1 MLKQSLINFGP
12 LQRLLIL
19 VATLVVCAGS
29 GFAQTDYPT
38 VFPRPVVVL
47 DQEALFNDSKLGQ
60 AILLAEAENRTV
72 LLQENRII
80 SDAFEEEEAE
90 LTAMRSTISTDE
102 FHVLSEDFDKR
113 VRAAREEQLSKDVEL
128 QQKNEARRRR
138 FLWISAPYLSEIM
151 SKYRAVAILD
161 QRSVLLF
168 DRNMDITLE
177 AIELLDRA
185 FEENPNLAIE
195 EE

>member
-1 MLKQSLINFGP
+1 ML
-12 LQRLLIL
+12 
-19 VATLVVCAGS
+19 
-29 GFAQTDYPT
+29 
-38 VFPRPVVVL
+38 VL

-60 AILLAEAENRTV
+60 AILLVEAENRTV

-80 SDAFEEEEAE
+80 SDAFEKEEAE
-90 LTAMRSTISTDE
+90 LTALRSTISVDE
-102 FHVLSEDFDKR
+102 FHTLSEDFDKR
-113 VRAAREEQLSKDVEL
+113 VQAAREEQLSKDVEL
-128 QQKNEARRRR
+128 QQTNEARRRR
-138 FLWISAPYLSEIM
+138 FLWIAAPYLSEIM

-168 DRNMDITLE
+168 DRNMDITSE

>member
-1 MLKQSLINFGP
+1 MLKLSLIKFGP
-12 LQRLLIL
+12 LQRLLLL
-19 VATLVVCAGS
+19 VAALTVCAS
-29 GFAQTDYPT
+29 QSFAQSDYPT
-38 VFPRPVVVL
+38 VFPRPVLVL
-47 DQEALFNDSKLGQ
+47 DQEMLFNDSKLGQ
-60 AILLAEAENRTV
+60 AILLVEAEKRTV

-80 SDAFEEEEAE
+80 SDAFEKEEAD
-90 LTAMRSTISTDE
+90 LTVLRSSIPADE

-128 QQKNEARRRR
+128 QKTNEARRRR

-168 DRNMDITLE
+168 DRNMDITSE

>member
-1 MLKQSLINFGP
+1 MNFGP
-12 LQRLLIL
+12 LQRLLTL
-19 VATLVVCAGS
+19 VAILSLCAGQS
-29 GFAQTDYPT
+29 FAQSDYPT
-38 VFPRPVVVL
+38 VFPRSVLVL
-47 DQEALFNDSKLGQ
+47 DQEALFSDSQLGQ
-60 AILLAEAENRTV
+60 AILLVEAENRTV

-80 SDAFEEEEAE
+80 SDAFEKEEAE
-90 LTAMRSTISTDE
+90 LTALRSTMAADE
-102 FHVLSEDFDKR
+102 FHTLSEDFDKR
-113 VRAAREEQLSKDVEL
+113 VRAAREKQLSKDVEL
-128 QQKNEARRRR
+128 QQTNESRRRR